1 MFDHRIKHAAFG
13 GGSRRRMFTMNL
25 YGPTPTEETHHAAQ
39 VRKRSLFT
47 SFYTRTRTFVKT
59 GSGQT

>member
-25 YGPTPTEETHHAAQ
+25 YGPTPTEETNHAAQ
-39 VRKRSLFT
+39 VRKRRFCVIL
-47 SFYTRTRTFVKT
+47 Y
-59 GSGQT
+59 